1 MTDDI
6 VVASFQ
12 NQHALRGFWNAK
24 QSPRGVFDGVLFWN
38 NYEILSETSDLQRM
52 RQNL

>member
-24 QSPRGVFDGVLFWN
+24 QSPRGILDGVVFWS
-38 NYEILSETSDLQRM
+38 NYEILLETTNMQCV
-52 RQNL
+52 